1 MKTYRI
7 IPSTPA
13 GWLTTLAV
21 ALSMVIATTAPD
33 RASAQS
39 SSGKATSTPA
49 SEGQVSNVVQSLS
62 QEIMS
67 PYCPGKTLAM
77 CPSGGAAEL
86 RRRIQDKAEHGKSKA
101 EIKEEIIDEIGEKYR
116 REEPPTSDNVSLA
129 ALVVLGLLFC
139 FGAVWYLARGTDDE
153 PSDSETPGRDL
164 DADDEAYVE
173 ALRDEYM
180 E

>member
-1 MKTYRI
+1 MMTYRI
-7 IPSTPA
+7 LPSTPA

-21 ALSMVIATTAPD
+21 ALLFVTATAAPEPVG
-33 RASAQS
+33 AQT
-39 SSGKATSTPA
+39 SSGKAASTPA

-101 EIKEEIIDEIGEKYR
+101 QIKEEIIDEIGEKYR
-116 REEPPTSDNVSLA
+116 REEPPTSDNISLA
-129 ALVVLGLLFC
+129 ALVLLGLLFC
-139 FGAVWYLARGTDDE
+139 FGAVWYLARGAEDE
-153 PSDSETPGRDL
+153 PSDKNTPSRDL
-164 DADDEAYVE
+164 DDDDEAYVE